1 MYCFSLSSIQKE
13 KKLMDQFN
21 LQDVSVC
28 IARVIRSRFQIRS
41 SILRNNILLLIILLS
56 EPLLG
61 TFMLSWVYQVLGA
74 ENLANYR

>member
-13 KKLMDQFN
+13 KKLTDQFE

-56 EPLLG
+56 EPLLSRN
-61 TFMLSWVYQVLGA
+61 LYAELGVSGFG
-74 ENLANYR
+74 R